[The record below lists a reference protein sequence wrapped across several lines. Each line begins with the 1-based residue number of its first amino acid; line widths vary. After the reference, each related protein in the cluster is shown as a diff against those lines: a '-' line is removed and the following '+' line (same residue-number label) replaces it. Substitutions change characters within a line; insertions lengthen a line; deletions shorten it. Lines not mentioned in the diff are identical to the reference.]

1 MAYIPPVYML
11 QMMVYIH
18 QVCKLQMVYIFQVCM
33 LQMAYTPPVCMLQ
46 MVVYILQKVCTLQ
59 VYMLPV
65 YNHTHHL
72 LLLQPHHPT
81 IEDEKIQ
88 CLGKI
93 VYITMFPEEAALSM
107 GLLALEGC
115 LISAGALGT
124 GADGAGALGAGGG
137 AGLGGGG
144 GGGGADLGAGTPP
157 PCSPE
162 CPFPRDS

>member
-1 MAYIPPVYML
+1 MVYIPPVYML

-46 MVVYILQKVCTLQ
+46 MVYTPPACMLQMVYILQVCMLQMVVYILQMVVYILQMVCTPQ

-72 LLLQPHHPT
+72 LLLQHHHPT

-88 CLGKI
+88 GENSLHYHVSRRSSSFHGRI
-93 VYITMFPEEAALSM
+93 
-107 GLLALEGC
+107 
-115 LISAGALGT
+115 GT
-124 GADGAGALGAGGG
+124 
-137 AGLGGGG
+137 
-144 GGGGADLGAGTPP
+144 
-157 PCSPE
+157 
-162 CPFPRDS
+162 